1 MFFNNDFSVVFAS
14 ISVKSLGNILYDIP
28 QQGSESP
35 MGKRVQ
41 NFEIRVII
49 LCYVDILEKDSFTII

>member
-14 ISVKSLGNILYDIP
+14 ISVKLLGNILYDIP
-28 QQGSESP
+28 LGSVSP

-41 NFEIRVII
+41 NFELRVII